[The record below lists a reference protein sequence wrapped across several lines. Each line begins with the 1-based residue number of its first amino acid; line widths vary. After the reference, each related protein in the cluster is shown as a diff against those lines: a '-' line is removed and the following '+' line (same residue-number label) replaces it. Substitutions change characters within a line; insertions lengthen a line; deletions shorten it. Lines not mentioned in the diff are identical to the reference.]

1 MIAEQ
6 DAMLAIPLSPKTP
19 VDESFKGGM
28 FVSRTE
34 GSFDYQTVLKNCG
47 EVEDA
52 AFEILRAF
60 DPQPPLDA
68 IEEVLRSLVD
78 GAGAAT
84 IYVEAHKL
92 KSQCKSLCAAE
103 AQAAAL
109 HLEQAAKECAPKNFR
124 GATATVLAPADSD
137 ELRAAFESLQLA
149 MLPLRNDVAA
159 RLGTRDSA

>member
-1 MIAEQ
+1 MSDWA
-6 DAMLAIPLSPKTP
+6 
-19 VDESFKGGM
+19 
-28 FVSRTE
+28 E
-34 GSFDYQTVLKNCG
+34 GSFDYVALLADCG
-47 EVEDA
+47 GFEYA
-52 AFEILRAF
+52 AQQILRAF

-68 IEEVLRSLVD
+68 IQEVLGPSDLD

-92 KSQCKSLCAAE
+92 KALCKSVCAAE

-124 GATATVLAPADSD
+124 GATATVLADSED
-137 ELRAAFESLQLA
+137 KDIRAAFESLQLA